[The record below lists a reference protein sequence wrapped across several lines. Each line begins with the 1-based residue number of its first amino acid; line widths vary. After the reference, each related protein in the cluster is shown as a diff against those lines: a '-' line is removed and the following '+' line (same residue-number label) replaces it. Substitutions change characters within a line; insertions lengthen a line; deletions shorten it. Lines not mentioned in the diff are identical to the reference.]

1 MTAPV
6 SLAEIK
12 GLNRADCGYIHLR
25 QKERDALVELAEA
38 YLAVR
43 EDGQE
48 IIYCDGPEQRAKRA
62 RLALAA
68 KGVRP

>member
-12 GLNRADCGYIHLR
+12 ARKASLVSGLIPMTEE
-25 QKERDALVELAEA
+25 ERDRLVELAEA

-43 EDGQE
+43 DLKDERERG
-48 IIYCDGPEQRAKRA
+48 RAEA